1 MRNKGFMKGAA
12 QQGTKDNSTEKARD
26 QETTTRRIIV
36 RQTMDPNETYYL
48 RFKTVM
54 DDPTRF
60 LYMDYLEYVA
70 KEVYDNPET
79 PEDIW

>member
-1 MRNKGFMKGAA
+1 MQGAA
-12 QQGTKDNSTEKARD
+12 QQCTRDNTTDQARRN
-26 QETTTRRIIV
+26 EAIIRRIIV
-36 RQTMDPNETYYL
+36 RQTMDPDKTYYL